1 MGRTFLIKDQSEV
14 AKLRQ
19 FVKDNL
25 SVIKE
30 EFEDHLQTINDN
42 TSEIQA
48 NYEYSF
54 RLGESLKK
62 LQRRLDR
69 IESKLSGSA
78 EFQLNE
84 EETAAIELNDYEKKI
99 FLILYTASESRPVSY
114 GQIAQYLGEDE
125 LVIRGHVTNM
135 LEKGLPVQKRHVD
148 GCVYLSLDRDFRE
161 RQAKQNVLRISQKTV
176 KEFLA

>member
-1 MGRTFLIKDQSEV
+1 MGRTFLSSDLSEV

-54 RLGESLKK
+54 RLEEQLKK
-62 LQRRLDR
+62 LQQHLDR
-69 IESKLSGSA
+69 IESRLSGFA
-78 EFQLNE
+78 GFPVVE
-84 EETAAIELNDYEKKI
+84 EEPDVIELNDYEKKI
-99 FLILYTASESRPVSY
+99 FLILYTASESKPVSY

-125 LVIRGHVTNM
+125 LVTRGHVTNM
-135 LEKGLPVQKRHVD
+135 LEKGLPVQKRHDD
-148 GCVYLSLDRDFRE
+148 GCVYLSLDREFRE
-161 RQAKQNVLRISQKTV
+161 RQAKQNVLGISQKTV
-176 KEFLA
+176 KEFLR